1 MDREVTGDLS
11 EPIAIGGG
19 TYARVMKNIVAFGP
33 GFPGGANTEHEPN
46 EYITVD
52 DLYRMKAV
60 YTAALQKLLAQE

>member
-1 MDREVTGDLS
+1 
-11 EPIAIGGG
+11 
-19 TYARVMKNIVAFGP
+19 MKNIVAFGP